1 MLSILRVHTC
11 FESSTSTLVSP
22 YQSYQSYQSYQMQ
35 QRFADKHKKLFQ
47 VDLGHN
53 KLMTKKGTIE
63 YANFLKV
70 AAWLSAT

>member
-1 MLSILRVHTC
+1 
-11 FESSTSTLVSP
+11 
-22 YQSYQSYQSYQMQ
+22 MQ

-63 YANFLKV
+63 YANFLTRLIMHLPNQ
-70 AAWLSAT
+70 AISSSRRGGPMLSF